1 MPKHTW
7 SFSVKSDA
15 GSGPVDTLVVAAPA
29 EINVGNSGV
38 STCQVGVQ
46 DVVQVAINVTIAN
59 IQSFFMEADTDVRVR
74 INSETVPA
82 QEFNLLAKKALGW
95 NNADLP
101 HGFVNPLTTNITSLF
116 IYNLGTVNGVVPTAG
131 LKVANFQAGFLLN
144 QDTVTS

>member
-15 GSGPVDTLVVAAPA
+15 GSGPVDTLIVSAPT
-29 EINVGNSGV
+29 EVNVGNSGV

-46 DVVQVAINVTIAN
+46 DVVEVDIAVTIAN
-59 IQSFFMEADTDVRVR
+59 VQSFFMESDTDVRVR
-74 INSETVPA
+74 TNSETVPA

-101 HGFVNPLTTNITSLF
+101 HGFANPLTTNITKLF
-116 IYNLGTVNGVVPTAG
+116 IYNLGTVGGVTPTGG
-131 LKVANFQAGFLLN
+131 LKIANFQAGFLLN
-144 QDTVTS
+144 QDSVFS